1 MSLSARMTCARVSRH
16 SSRNAIRPSP
26 GPNRGTRIVAAALR
40 SKRFIFLLVAAAA
53 VLGMLVAAVPALA
66 DTFSPESGGSPNADK
81 IDTLYKITGALGL
94 VILVLVESLIIY
106 AIVKFRR
113 RRGGPEPVAVHGNAP
128 LEIGWTVAAIVL
140 VALASG
146 VPSLYLPSILTPPK
160 SGASGLQLAQGV
172 QYAAVGQ
179 ASPPNGK

>member
-1 MSLSARMTCARVSRH
+1 MSFSARMTCARVSRR
-16 SSRNAIRPSP
+16 SSRNAIPPSP
-26 GPNRGTRIVAAALR
+26 GPNRGTRIVAPALR

-53 VLGMLVAAVPALA
+53 VLVMLVAAVPALA

-128 LEIGWTVAAIVL
+128 LEIGWARGAMGL
-140 VALASG
+140 VGSAPA
-146 VPSLYLPSILTPPK
+146 
-160 SGASGLQLAQGV
+160 
-172 QYAAVGQ
+172 GQ
-179 ASPPNGK
+179 CLV